1 MHVFLVTQYFP
12 PEIGAAASRWGDFT
26 QILLSQGHK
35 VTVLCETPNYPRGQ
49 VFKGYKKRFVSEE
62 VISQNFKIIR
72 SGVIINNRISS
83 FKKLL
88 HYISFAFTAT
98 INSTRVKNYDLVII
112 SSPPLFVGI
121 VGLFLKRFKN
131 QNYWIDIRDLWPE
144 SVASLVS
151 GKNSMYYYLGKK
163 LESVIYNNA
172 NGVIMPVPGFKKYF
186 DNHKML
192 SNKPKIILKNGIS
205 KNFLIDVNSDKT
217 KIDNFFTV
225 IYSGNFGLA
234 QGLNTVIQ
242 SAEILKNYPV
252 NFIMIGDGL
261 VKEKLMNTVN
271 NKKLS
276 NITFYKPIDR
286 RKLIKMIKKS
296 SLCLVPLKKD
306 NLFKTALPSK
316 MFEYMAC
323 RRPIICNYGDAGEIV
338 KKVKAG
344 KVIEPENAKLMSNA
358 ILYYLNNKSKI
369 VEHGENGFKYIKSFM
384 IKENLLS
391 DALSK
396 IINKS

>member
-1 MHVFLVTQYFP
+1 MHVFIVTQYFP

-26 QILLSQGHK
+26 QILLSQGHS

-49 VFKGYKKRFVSEE
+49 VLKGFKKKFVSEE
-62 VISQNFKIIR
+62 EVSQNFKIIR
-72 SGVIINNRISS
+72 SGVIINDRISS
-83 FKKLL
+83 FKKLI
-88 HYISFAFTAT
+88 HYISFALTAT
-98 INSTRVKNYDLVII
+98 INSRRVKNYDLVII

-131 QNYWIDIRDLWPE
+131 HNFWLDIRDLWPE

-151 GKNSMYYYLGKK
+151 GKNSMFYYLGKK
-163 LESVIYNNA
+163 LESVIYKNA

-186 DNHKML
+186 DNHPML
-192 SNKPKIILKNGIS
+192 SNKPKIVLKNGIS
-205 KNFLIDVNSDKT
+205 KNFLTDVNSDKT
-217 KIDNFFTV
+217 KIDKLFTV
-225 IYSGNFGLA
+225 IFSGNFGLA
-234 QGLNTVIQ
+234 QGLNTIIQ
-242 SAEILKNYPV
+242 SAEILRDYPI

-261 VKEKLMNTVN
+261 VKEKLMKTVN
-271 NKKLS
+271 NKKL
-276 NITFYKPIDR
+276 NNVAFYRPIER

-296 SLCLVPLKKD
+296 ALCLVPLKKN

-323 RRPIICNYGDAGEIV
+323 SRPVICNYGDAGEIV
-338 KKVKAG
+338 KKVKSG
-344 KVIEPENAKLMSNA
+344 KVIEPENPKLMSDA

-369 VEHGENGFKYIKSFM
+369 KEHGENGYNYIKSFM

-391 DALSK
+391 HALSK